1 MPRRIGNLGPLE
13 GAETFDPV
21 AKARFAFL
29 RTEN

>member
-1 MPRRIGNLGPLE
+1 MPKRIGNLGPLE

-29 RTEN
+29 EN